1 MPGIRTD
8 LYNKAV
14 KTGSDIVCL
23 ELEDGIAAQD
33 KASARDKVVEFLEWN
48 MTEDNTAEQV
58 IRVNP
63 ISTSEGM
70 KDLLALLKCNHPPT
84 SIMFPKI
91 NSSDEVS
98 LIDNLFEDF
107 KVPTRIQIIIET
119 NQGLEGAFEIAQS
132 SKRID
137 ALFFGGVDMAAELRC
152 ALDWDALS
160 YARSRVVHAA
170 AAAELDVLDVPF
182 LDLSDLKGLKQEAL
196 KAKTL
201 GFTGKGAIHPSQI
214 DIINQVFMPSK
225 EELDYAK
232 KIIEEFESASTGL
245 IVIDGKLIEKPVLRR
260 MYRILAAAGN

>member
-1 MPGIRTD
+1 M
-8 LYNKAV
+8 
-14 KTGSDIVCL
+14 
-23 ELEDGIAAQD
+23 
-33 KASARDKVVEFLEWN
+33 ARDSVVKLLERN
-48 MTEDNTAEQV
+48 VGIESKSEQV

-63 ISTSEGM
+63 INTADGM
-70 KDLLALLKCNHPPT
+70 KDLIALLRCKNPPA

-91 NSSDEVS
+91 NNSEEVG
-98 LIDNLFEDF
+98 LIDDLFEDF
-107 KVPTRIQIIIET
+107 EVPTRIQIIIET
-119 NQGLEGAFEIAQS
+119 NHGLEAAFEIAQRS
-132 SKRID
+132 ERTD

-152 ALDWDALS
+152 SLDWDALS

-182 LDLSDLKGLKQEAL
+182 LDLSDLKGLEQEAI

-214 DIINQVFMPSK
+214 AIINQVFMPSE

-232 KIIEEFESASTGL
+232 KIIKEFETASTGL

-260 MYRILAAAGN
+260 MYRILAAAGK

>member
-1 MPGIRTD
+1 M
-8 LYNKAV
+8 YKKAV
-14 KTGSDIVCL
+14 KTGCDIVCL
-23 ELEDGIAAQD
+23 ELEDGIAPQD
-33 KASARDKVVEFLEWN
+33 KASARDEVVVFLEQN
-48 MTEDNTAEQV
+48 INEDSKAEQV

-63 ISTSEGM
+63 INTMEGM
-70 KDLLALLKCNHPPT
+70 RDLLALLKCNHPPT

-91 NSSDEVS
+91 NSSDEVV
-98 LIDNLFEDF
+98 LIDDIFEDF
-107 KVPTRIQIIIET
+107 KVTTRIQIIIET
-119 NQGLEGAFEIAQS
+119 NKGLEGAFEIAQS

-152 ALDWDALS
+152 SLDWEALS

-182 LDLSDLKGLKQEAL
+182 LDLSDLGGLEREAL

-214 DIINQVFMPSK
+214 DIINQVFMPSR
-225 EELDYAK
+225 EELNYAK
-232 KIIEEFESASTGL
+232 KVIEEFEGASTGL

-260 MYRILAAAGN
+260 MYRILAAAGD